1 MKNTVFSLYPLSF
14 ILYPKKNIALLL
26 LAILLPFGFAQSN
39 EELVGRLIL
48 MGFRG
53 EQPPIEQLLRYK
65 PAGFVFYPSNIS
77 SSQNTRK
84 LINDLQQSVDYPL
97 LFALDQEGGPF
108 SAYRVDDATIFPS
121 NMAIAAT
128 NSIDFAQQKG
138 QLIGSEIAYLGFN
151 LNFAPVVDV
160 NINPDN
166 PIIGMR
172 SFGANVNTVSSYG
185 VALLEGLKSAGVAGV
200 AKHFPGH
207 GDTITDSH
215 LTLPLVNGNRARLD
229 AVELAP
235 FRAMI
240 AANVPAIMTA
250 HVIFPE
256 FDSLYPATLSK
267 TVLNDLLRTELG
279 FKGMIITDH
288 MDMKAIANNYGA
300 GEAAVMSI
308 VAGADLVM
316 IGYREE
322 KQAEVYNALLAAL
335 ESGRISQQRLYD
347 ALQHSANLA
356 NTYQSNLNTELP
368 DYSLNKLKAEKQ
380 ALQAATLLTNDGVL
394 PIKVASQLLVI
405 SPYIKRI
412 KAVPDLAKQLAY
424 YYPTNSLDISIEP
437 SDIEIAVAVE
447 AAKDVDVIVLASY
460 HFRGKFLDNVIR
472 LEQALINTN
481 KPLIVVALGNPDDIR
496 YFDNKPNAYL
506 ALYGFDDSNLKAAR
520 EILSGNA
527 WPTGKLPMGFEGFDY
542 GFGLENF
549 K

>member
-1 MKNTVFSLYPLSF
+1 MKRFIIFLFF
-14 ILYPKKNIALLL
+14 IL
-26 LAILLPFGFAQSN
+26 PFSFAQTTQD
-39 EELVGRLIL
+39 LVGRLIL

-53 EQPPIEQLLRYK
+53 DTAPIDQLLKYK

-77 SSQNTRK
+77 STQNIRAV
-84 LINDLQQSVDYPL
+84 LASLQASVDYPL

-108 SAYRVDDATIFPS
+108 SAYRVDNATIFPS

-128 NSIDFAQQKG
+128 NNIEFAKQKG
-138 QLIGSEIAYLGFN
+138 QLIGQEIAYAGFN

-172 SFGANVNTVSSYG
+172 SFGANVNTVSNYG
-185 VALLEGLKSAGVAGV
+185 VALLAGLKSSGIAGV

-207 GDTITDSH
+207 GDTVTDSH
-215 LTLPLVNGNRARLD
+215 LALPVVMGSRDRLD

-235 FRAMI
+235 FKAMI
-240 AANVPAIMTA
+240 AADVPAIMTA

-256 FDSLYPATLSK
+256 FDKDYPATLSK
-267 TVLNDLLRTELG
+267 TVLTDLLRTELG

-288 MDMKAIANNYGA
+288 MDMNAIANNYGA

-308 VAGADLVM
+308 VAGADVVM

-322 KQAEVYNALLAAL
+322 KQAEVYNALLEAVL
-335 ESGRISQQRLYD
+335 SGRISQKRLLD
-347 ALQHSANLA
+347 AVGHSSGLA
-356 NTYQSNLNTELP
+356 NSYGSNLNRPLP
-368 DYSLNKLKAEKQ
+368 DYHMDQASAEQQ
-380 ALQAATLLTNDGVL
+380 ALQAATLLTNDGIL
-394 PIKVASQLLVI
+394 PIKVDSKLLVI

-412 KAVPDLAKQLAY
+412 KAVPILANNLAY
-424 YYPTNSLDISIEP
+424 YYPTHSIDMSIEP
-437 SDIEIAVAVE
+437 SNIEIAVAVE
-447 AAKDVDVIVLASY
+447 AAKDADLVVLANY
-460 HFRGKFLDNVIR
+460 HFRGKFLESWIR

-481 KPLIVVALGNPDDIR
+481 KPLVVLALGNPDDIR
-496 YFDNKPNAYL
+496 YYKAKPNAYL

-527 WPTGKLPMGFEGFDY
+527 LPQGKLPMGFEGFNF
-542 GFGLENF
+542 GFGLEDF